1 MMEEKDEKREYAINL
16 LRSRA
21 DEMGNGILPK
31 KSDFSPE
38 EVNLIKQKLGP
49 WPRALEEA
57 GLKEKPELSTAEKSR
72 LKRERSRKAAKLRK
86 RAERNKEPDGKKPEG
101 EKERTTNEML

>member
-1 MMEEKDEKREYAINL
+1 MEEKDEKREYAVNL
-16 LRSRA
+16 LKSRA
-21 DEMGNGILPK
+21 DEMNNGILPK

-86 RAERNKEPDGKKPEG
+86 RAEKNKESEDDK
-101 EKERTTNEML
+101 